1 MNIENIEAFVYIN
14 HYGSFNKAAEV
25 LYISQPTVTAR
36 IQSLERE
43 LDCRVFD
50 RLGKQIN
57 LTDKGKQFLPYAQ
70 QVLQVYQT
78 GKHQIQSKGHI
89 PNELRIGSTVS
100 VSNYLMPHL
109 LLHLKR
115 RYPHITIKLTTA
127 STEVLISKLKSKE
140 LDLAF
145 IRKVVNPAIQA
156 FPFCEDP
163 ISLYVHKGHRLAK
176 GGRASIQDIR
186 QETLVFFECGSL
198 DWMRLH
204 RVFESMEQP
213 PNIEYQVDNL
223 ETAKKLVL
231 KQAGICFLPALSVQ
245 EEVAAGTLIRVDI
258 AETEGIS
265 LRTSLISLNGENAEF
280 IETLLELSIGKAGD
294 RLLV

>member
-50 RLGKQIN
+50 LLGKQIN

-70 QVLQVYQT
+70 QILQVYQA

-163 ISLYVHKGHRLAK
+163 ISLYVHKEHRLAK

-231 KQAGICFLPALSVQ
+231 KQAGICFRHSVCRRKWRQ
-245 EEVAAGTLIRVDI
+245 GR
-258 AETEGIS
+258 
-265 LRTSLISLNGENAEF
+265 
-280 IETLLELSIGKAGD
+280 
-294 RLLV
+294 